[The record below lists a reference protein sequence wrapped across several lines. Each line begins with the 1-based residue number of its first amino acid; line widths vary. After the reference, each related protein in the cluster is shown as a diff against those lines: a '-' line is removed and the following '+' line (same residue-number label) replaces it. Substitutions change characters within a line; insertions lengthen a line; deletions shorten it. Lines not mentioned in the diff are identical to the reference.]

1 MESWLIFQHRL
12 LFRWSDGVNRASR
25 LMDCLFGRV
34 GGLVGKSAS
43 RYSETLEE
51 VRRLRQ
57 TNLLEG
63 LPRKT
68 SKARQELS
76 VP

>member
-1 MESWLIFQHRL
+1 
-12 LFRWSDGVNRASR
+12 
-25 LMDCLFGRV
+25 MDCLFGSV
-34 GGLVGKSAS
+34 GGSVGKSAE

-51 VRRLRQ
+51 VRCLQQ
-57 TNLLEG
+57 TNLPEV

-68 SKARQELS
+68 SKVRQELS

>member
-1 MESWLIFQHRL
+1 M
-12 LFRWSDGVNRASR
+12 NKASR
-25 LMDCLFGRV
+25 LMDCLFGSV
-34 GGLVGKSAS
+34 GGSVGKSAEH
-43 RYSETLEE
+43 YSETLEE
-51 VRRLRQ
+51 VRCLQQ
-57 TNLLEG
+57 TNLPEE

>member
-1 MESWLIFQHRL
+1 
-12 LFRWSDGVNRASR
+12 
-25 LMDCLFGRV
+25 MDCLFGCV
-34 GGLVGKSAS
+34 GGSVGKSAEH
-43 RYSETLEE
+43 YSETLEE
-51 VRRLRQ
+51 VRCLQQ
-57 TNLLEG
+57 TNLLEE